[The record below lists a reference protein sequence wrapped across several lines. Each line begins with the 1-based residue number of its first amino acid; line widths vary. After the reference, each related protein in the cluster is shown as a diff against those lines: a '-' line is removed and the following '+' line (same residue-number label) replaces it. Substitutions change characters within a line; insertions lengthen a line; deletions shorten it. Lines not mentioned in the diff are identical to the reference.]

1 MQKKHFKHTNARY
14 NTEDQL
20 DNRNLRTWQLRDLLH
35 VAGTKLSTHHYT
47 TNNIPNHVHIHSP
60 IHSHIKEKGSSVIT
74 GVIEPVNPTLI
85 YTKKKIVYLNMDTWQ
100 GLPTWISEDAKR
112 AIFRSIAHAIT
123 TNILQLEAP
132 VLVATQLQ
140 MPIRDLHE
148 VHTVFIR
155 AMPRYQG
162 IKAQDCVVIFS

>member
-1 MQKKHFKHTNARY
+1 
-14 NTEDQL
+14 
-20 DNRNLRTWQLRDLLH
+20 
-35 VAGTKLSTHHYT
+35 
-47 TNNIPNHVHIHSP
+47 
-60 IHSHIKEKGSSVIT
+60 
-74 GVIEPVNPTLI
+74 
-85 YTKKKIVYLNMDTWQ
+85 MDTWQ

-148 VHTVFIR
+148 VHTIFLR
-155 AMPRYQG
+155 AMQRFQG
-162 IKAQDCVVIFS
+162 IVAQDCVNVSFNVSFIVSFILSFIVSSIVSSNVSSNVSFNICLQHVALLMYLSTCNATISRNRGTRLC

>member
-1 MQKKHFKHTNARY
+1 MSQVKSF
-14 NTEDQL
+14 
-20 DNRNLRTWQLRDLLH
+20 LH
-35 VAGTKLSTHHYT
+35 IIKQPITYQIMYTFTHPF
-47 TNNIPNHVHIHSP
+47 I
-60 IHSHIKEKGSSVIT
+60 HIKDKDSPVIT
-74 GVIEPVNPTLI
+74 GVIQPVNPTLI
-85 YTKKKIVYLNMDTWQ
+85 YSKKKIVYLNMDTWQ

-162 IKAQDCVVIFS
+162 IEAQDCVVIFS

>member
-1 MQKKHFKHTNARY
+1 MN
-14 NTEDQL
+14 E
-20 DNRNLRTWQLRDLLH
+20 
-35 VAGTKLSTHHYT
+35 VA
-47 TNNIPNHVHIHSP
+47 PP
-60 IHSHIKEKGSSVIT
+60 IAS
-74 GVIEPVNPTLI
+74 TLI
-85 YTKKKIVYLNMDTWQ
+85 YSLRKTAYLNIQTWE

-112 AIFRSIAHAIT
+112 AIFRSIAHAMT

-162 IKAQDCVVIFS
+162 IEAQNGVVIFS